1 MIKQKLLVLFASMIA
16 MTAVPVMA
24 PAMAQ
29 PAASAPTGVTEI
41 LKQLDLTPD
50 QQKRVDEIQ
59 ALAAVQIKGVLTP
72 DQLAQLKVLA
82 DSGKGDAE
90 SFNALNLSE
99 AQKAKLNEVKMDVGM
114 QLLPVLN
121 SDQQKKLFEAVT
133 ARSKSQ

>member
-16 MTAVPVMA
+16 MTAVPVMS

-29 PAASAPTGVTEI
+29 SAASTPTGVTEI
-41 LKQLDLTPD
+41 LKQLNLTPD

-90 SFNALNLSE
+90 SFSALNLSE